1 MVWNCVVV
9 AMKTVNLLLT
19 ISLCV
24 LSLSMA
30 DVMASVRIK
39 ELARVGDAH
48 ESSVLGY
55 GLVVGLS
62 GTGDSSR
69 NLSTIQ
75 SVSNMLREF
84 GVNVPASAVNSR
96 NVAAVMVTSNLSS
109 VVRVGDRFDVNVA
122 AIGDARSLAG
132 GTLLFTPLLGADRQT
147 YAVAQ
152 GALTTG
158 GYSVQQAGSRTEKNH
173 ATAGM
178 ISEGAVAERAIT
190 PALKKADGTLELV
203 LRTPDYTTAQR
214 IASAIN
220 LRNPALLAGAADSG
234 RVILRPTAQ
243 NDADLVEQIAELELL
258 SVVPDI
264 AARVVV
270 NERTG
275 TVVGGGDVTISKV
288 SITQGDLHVQVVQRT
303 HISQPSGV
311 LIDTD
316 SSIRTVAVPEARI
329 TVQEAGARTLSLPEG
344 AAIDQ
349 LVSALRGIG
358 ATPRDV
364 IAVLQAIQRAG
375 ALHAELIVQ

>member
-1 MVWNCVVV
+1 MKISKSFFGVVMCMV
-9 AMKTVNLLLT
+9 LLT
-19 ISLCV
+19 TE
-24 LSLSMA
+24 A
-30 DVMASVRIK
+30 GASVRIK

-62 GTGDSSR
+62 GTGDTSR

-84 GVNVPASAVNSR
+84 GVNVPATSVNSR
-96 NVAAVMVTSNLSS
+96 NVAAVMVTANLSAI
-109 VVRVGDRFDVNVA
+109 VRVGDRFDVNVA
-122 AIGDARSLAG
+122 AIGDSRSLAG

-158 GYSVQQAGSRTEKNH
+158 GYSIQQAGSRTEKNH
-173 ATAGM
+173 ATSGM
-178 ISEGAVAERAIT
+178 ISEGAVAEKAIT
-190 PALKKADGTLELV
+190 PPLRKADGTLELV
-203 LRTPDYTTAQR
+203 LRTPDYTTAER
-214 IASAIN
+214 IAAAIN
-220 LRNPALLAGAADSG
+220 KHNPALSAGAMDSG
-234 RVILRPTAQ
+234 RVTLTPTAKT
-243 NDADLVEQIAELELL
+243 DADLVQQIADVELL
-258 SVVPDI
+258 NVEPDI

-288 SITQGDLHVQVVQRT
+288 SITQGDLRIQVVQRT
-303 HISQPSGV
+303 RISQPGGILV
-311 LIDTD
+311 DTD

-329 TVQEAGARTLSLPEG
+329 NVQEEGARTLSLAEG
-344 AAIDQ
+344 ASIDQ
-349 LVSALRGIG
+349 LVNALRGIG

-364 IAVLQAIQRAG
+364 IAVLQAVQRAG
-375 ALHAELIVQ
+375 ALHAELIIQ

>member
-1 MVWNCVVV
+1 
-9 AMKTVNLLLT
+9 MKIGKFLT
-19 ISLCV
+19 IALTIFM
-24 LSLSMA
+24 LA
-30 DVMASVRIK
+30 TTGTYGSVRIK

-84 GVNVPASAVNSR
+84 GVNVPATSVNSR
-96 NVAAVMVTSNLSS
+96 NVAAVMVTANLSAI
-109 VVRVGDRFDVNVA
+109 VRVGDRFDVNVA
-122 AIGDARSLAG
+122 AIGDSRSLAG

-158 GYSVQQAGSRTEKNH
+158 GYSIQQAGSRTEKNH
-173 ATAGM
+173 ATSGM
-178 ISEGAVAERAIT
+178 ISEGAVAERSIS
-190 PALKKADGTLELV
+190 PPLKKADGTLELV

-214 IASAIN
+214 IAAAIN
-220 LRNPALLAGAADSG
+220 QRNPGLQAGAADSG
-234 RVILRPTAQ
+234 RVVLVPTAKT
-243 NDADLVEQIAELELL
+243 DADLVQQIADLELL
-258 SVVPDI
+258 NVEPDV

-288 SITQGDLHVQVVQRT
+288 SITQGDLRVQVVQRT
-303 HISQPSGV
+303 RISQPEGILV
-311 LIDTD
+311 DTN
-316 SSIRTVAVPEARI
+316 SSIRTVAVPEAHI
-329 TVQEAGARTLSLPEG
+329 NVQEAGARTLSLPEG
-344 AAIDQ
+344 ASIDQ
-349 LVSALRGIG
+349 LVNALRGVS

-364 IAVLQAIQRAG
+364 IAVLQAVQRAG